1 MTHHKEIDAIGL
13 KCPMPILKC
22 KKSMS
27 SLASGEILKI
37 QTTDKSAQKDFVA
50 FCDQTGH
57 SLLSAQT
64 KEEITTFYLRK
75 K

>member
-1 MTHHKEIDAIGL
+1 MKHNKEIDAIGL

-22 KKSMS
+22 KKGMS
-27 SLASGEILKI
+27 TLDSGEILKI
-37 QTTDKSAQKDFVA
+37 QTTDKGAPKDFAA

-57 SLLSAQT
+57 SLLSAET
-64 KEEITTFYLRK
+64 KDEISTFYLRK